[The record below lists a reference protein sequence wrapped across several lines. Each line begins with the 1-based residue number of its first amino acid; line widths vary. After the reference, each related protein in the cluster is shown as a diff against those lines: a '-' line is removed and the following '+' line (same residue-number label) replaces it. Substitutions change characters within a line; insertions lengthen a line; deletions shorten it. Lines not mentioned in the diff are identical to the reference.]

1 MAMRRKS
8 RELVQNIGGRSLD
21 RLLVEGK
28 AKVMPEQACV
38 VIRLSPMCVTITRD
52 ELDAAIMDYCEGHI
66 DITKQA
72 AHRATCYLKQ
82 LKRL

>member
-8 RELVQNIGGRSLD
+8 RELIQNIGGRSLD

-38 VIRLSPMCVTITRD
+38 VFRLSPMCVTITRD
-52 ELDAAIMDYCEGHI
+52 ELDAAVMDYCEGHLN
-66 DITKQA
+66 ITKEA
-72 AHRATCYLKQ
+72 AYRATCFIKQ
-82 LKRL
+82 LKKL

>member
-1 MAMRRKS
+1 MRRKS
-8 RELVQNIGGRSLD
+8 RELVQNLGGRSLD
-21 RLLVEGK
+21 RLLVDGK

-38 VIRLSPMCVTITRD
+38 VIKTPKMCVTITKD
-52 ELDAAIMDYCEGHI
+52 ELDAAFLDYCEGDL

-72 AHRATCYLKQ
+72 AYRAMTYLKQ

>member
-38 VIRLSPMCVTITRD
+38 VFRLSPMCVTITRD
-52 ELDAAIMDYCEGHI
+52 ELDAAVMDYCEGHL
-66 DITKQA
+66 DITKEA
-72 AHRATCYLKQ
+72 AYRATCFIKQ

>member
-8 RELVQNIGGRSLD
+8 REMLQNLGGRLLD
-21 RLLVEGK
+21 RLLVDGK
-28 AKVMPEQACV
+28 AKIMPEQACV
-38 VIRLSPMCVTITRD
+38 VFKLSPMCITLTRA
-52 ELDAAIMDYCEGHI
+52 ELDEAFMDYCEGHL

-72 AHRATCYLKQ
+72 AYKATIYLKQ

>member
-1 MAMRRKS
+1 MRRKS

-52 ELDAAIMDYCEGHI
+52 ELDAAVMDYCEGHLQ
-66 DITKQA
+66 ITKQA
-72 AHRATCYLKQ
+72 AYRATCYIKQ

>member
-1 MAMRRKS
+1 MDMRRKS
-8 RELVQNIGGRSLD
+8 REMVQNLGGRLLD

-52 ELDAAIMDYCEGHI
+52 ELDAAIMDYCEGYL

-72 AHRATCYLKQ
+72 AYRATCYIKQ
-82 LKRL
+82 LKKL

>member
-8 RELVQNIGGRSLD
+8 RELVQNLGGRSLD
-21 RLLVEGK
+21 RLLVDGK

-38 VIRLSPMCVTITRD
+38 VIKTSRMCVTITRD
-52 ELDAAIMDYCEGHI
+52 ELDAVFFDYCEGYLQI
-66 DITKQA
+66 SKLA
-72 AHRATCYLKQ
+72 AYRAMTYLKQ

>member
-8 RELVQNIGGRSLD
+8 RELLQNLGGRLLD

-38 VIRLSPMCVTITRD
+38 VFRLSPMCVTITRD
-52 ELDAAIMDYCEGHI
+52 ELDAAVMDYCEGHV

-72 AHRATCYLKQ
+72 AYRATIYIKQ

>member
-8 RELVQNIGGRSLD
+8 REMINHLGGRLLD

-38 VIRLSPMCVTITRD
+38 VFRMNCMCLTITKA
-52 ELDAAIMDYCEGHI
+52 ELDEAFLDYCEGHL

-72 AHRATCYLKQ
+72 GYRAMCYLKQ
-82 LKRL
+82 LDRL

>member
-1 MAMRRKS
+1 MRRKS

-38 VIRLSPMCVTITRD
+38 VFRLSPMCVTITRD
-52 ELDAAIMDYCEGHI
+52 ELDAAVMDYCEGHL
-66 DITKQA
+66 DITKEA
-72 AHRATCYLKQ
+72 AYRATCFIKQ

>member
-1 MAMRRKS
+1 MRRKS
-8 RELVQNIGGRSLD
+8 RELVQNLGGRFLD

-38 VIRLSPMCVTITRD
+38 VFKLSPMCVTITRD
-52 ELDAAIMDYCEGHI
+52 ELDTAIMDYCEGRL

-72 AHRATCYLKQ
+72 AYRATCYIKQ
-82 LKRL
+82 MKRL